1 MMEFENNQ
9 DNDEFDAEFL
19 KQVQKFG
26 VLIPEEA
33 IPEGIEFESFAD
45 VYDRCFRIMNGLP
58 IK

>member
-9 DNDEFDAEFL
+9 NAEGYDPEFL
-19 KQVQKFG
+19 KQVVKFG

-33 IPEGIEFESFAD
+33 IPEGIDFESFAD
-45 VYDRCFRIMNGLP
+45 VYDRCFRIMAGLP

>member
-1 MMEFENNQ
+1 MIKTCLDKNRN
-9 DNDEFDAEFL
+9 L

-45 VYDRCFRIMNGLP
+45 VYDRCFRIMAGLP